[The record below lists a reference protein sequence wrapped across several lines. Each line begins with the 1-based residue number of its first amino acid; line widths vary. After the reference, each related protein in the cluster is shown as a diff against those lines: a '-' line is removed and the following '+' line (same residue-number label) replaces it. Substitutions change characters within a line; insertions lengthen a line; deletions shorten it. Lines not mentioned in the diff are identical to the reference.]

1 MGVMRQSWKD
11 FTNATT
17 YSVPVNTN
25 PSTPGQYRLFLVVNN
40 YRTDVVRVNLPSGA
54 YDASI
59 RGTLTSDTARDLTVS
74 YDGTNLTLE
83 YSATIYGGIRVLLLD

>member
-11 FTNATT
+11 FTNSTT
-17 YSVPVNTN
+17 YVVPVNTN
-25 PSTPGQYRLFLVVNN
+25 PGTPGQYRLFLVVNN
-40 YRTDVVRVNLPSGA
+40 YRTDVIRAQLASGE
-54 YDASI
+54 YIASI
-59 RGTLTSDTARDLTVS
+59 RSTLTSDTARDLSVS